1 MTLPLSRRDLVLAG
15 VGAAIA
21 AAGAGGFPTA
31 LFAQA
36 SVSVEQF
43 LALSEK
49 LTETNALDVDIAK
62 TLLGGFLAT
71 GNGTAL
77 AELVKE
83 EADYTSYTELANAIV
98 AAWYSGVY
106 DSGSGQAVAAFTD
119 ALVWNALT
127 FSKPWAEC
135 GGETG
140 YWSEPPQ
147 S

>member
-49 LTETNALDVDIAK
+49 LTETKALDVDIAK

-71 GNGTAL
+71 GNGASL
-77 AELVKE
+77 AEMVKE
-83 EADYTSYTELANAIV
+83 EADYTSYTDLANAIV

-119 ALVWNALT
+119 ALVWDALT